1 MGEHPDVTRR
11 GFLGTTAAAA
21 AFVAAVG
28 SRAHAQGM
36 DNLRIG
42 LIGCGGRGTGAVRDA
57 LAAAAQLKINAK
69 VVALGDMF
77 KDRLDGARQGFQALG
92 AQQELTPER
101 CFVGFDAYKKV
112 IDSDINY
119 VLLATPPGWRPLH
132 LEYAVEKGKHVF
144 FEKPC
149 AVDPVGVRRVLAAAA
164 KASEKKL
171 AVVAGTLYRH
181 SPCYRET
188 VKRVHDGFIGDIT
201 AGQVYYNTGFLWSK
215 PRQPEWSDAEYQL
228 RNWYYM
234 TWLSGDFNVEQ
245 HVHNLDVMH
254 WIMGGPPVKCT
265 AVGGRQVRTA
275 PEFGHIYDHF
285 VTDYEY
291 ENGVHIMSSCRQQG
305 NTTPKNAN
313 SYIGTKGRVDP
324 SQMIWGANPWK
335 FDNPQV
341 FAGYVLE
348 HVNAM
353 QSMLAGDPVN
363 EAKQQAESSLIGI
376 MARMSAYTGKEVTWD
391 FAMNKSELDTWPE
404 EWRGKDP
411 SFGPMAEP
419 AVAMPGKTPLV

>member
-42 LIGCGGRGTGAVRDA
+42 LIGCGGRGSGAVSDA
-57 LAAAAQLKINAK
+57 LAAAAQLKLNAK
-69 VVALGDMF
+69 IVALGDLF
-77 KDRLDGARQGFQALG
+77 QDRLDGAFTKFTQPGVAN
-92 AQQELTPER
+92 ELTKER

-112 IDSDINY
+112 IDSDVNY

-149 AVDPVGVRRVLAAAA
+149 AVDPLGVRRVLAASA
-164 KASEKKL
+164 KATEKKL

-188 VKRVHDGFIGDIT
+188 IRRVHDGFIGDIT
-201 AGQVYYNTGFLWSK
+201 AGQIYYNTGFLWSR
-215 PRQPEWSDAEYQL
+215 PRQKEWSDAEYQL

-265 AVGGRQVRTA
+265 SVGGRQVRTA

-305 NTTPKNAN
+305 NTTPKNTN
-313 SYIGTKGRVDP
+313 HYIGTKGHTDP
-324 SQMIWGANPWK
+324 SQIIWGDNPWR
-335 FDNPQV
+335 FDNPQP

-348 HVNAM
+348 HVNAL
-353 QSMLAGDPVN
+353 QSLLAGEPVN
-363 EAKQQAESSLIGI
+363 EAKQQAESTMIGI

-391 FAMNKSELDTWPE
+391 FVMNKSELDTWPE
-404 EWRGKDP
+404 EWRGKEP
-411 SFGPMAEP
+411 NFGTMAEP
-419 AVAMPGKTPLV
+419 AVAMPGRTPLV